1 MATRNF
7 TYDHPA
13 YITPVEHCAGE
24 AGGAATTVY
33 GKYHSFA
40 AKTLKAVHFRVTTAG
55 THATCGFDVYIGTTS
70 VGQALTGTQAAA
82 VTTSVAVGSAV
93 TSLQAVEVKS
103 LTDATGKAVATYEF
117 VNSPGA
123 SFTS

>member
-1 MATRNF
+1 MPEKPAVRRQRCTASITRLPPRPQGRAFPGNDF
-7 TYDHPA
+7 
-13 YITPVEHCAGE
+13 
-24 AGGAATTVY
+24 
-33 GKYHSFA
+33 
-40 AKTLKAVHFRVTTAG
+40 AG